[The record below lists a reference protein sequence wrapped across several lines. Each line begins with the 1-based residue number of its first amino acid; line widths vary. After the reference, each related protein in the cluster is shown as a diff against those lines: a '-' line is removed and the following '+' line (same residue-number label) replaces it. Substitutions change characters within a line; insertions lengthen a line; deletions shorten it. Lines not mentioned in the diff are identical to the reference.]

1 MIKDVF
7 QAKKRIFVSENKM
20 LLETNCSR
28 LDIRQ
33 KGSKI
38 VDVTL
43 GHICFK
49 KLDSQFV
56 ENLFPADFFL
66 FFN

>member
-28 LDIRQ
+28 LE
-33 KGSKI
+33 I